1 MNILN
6 KLTVNYLKMNKKR
19 TIVTIIGIILSGAMI
34 TAVATLAVSFQ
45 RFMLDVEIGYD
56 GAWDAYFK
64 EVKKEDIDTIK
75 NDTRFSDTMIM
86 SSVGMAENQ
95 YSNDEFLYIKAYDN
109 NALENMKIRL
119 IEGRLPE
126 NENEIVLSRTFFDG
140 KENEPSIG
148 DKITID
154 IGKRMSEGY
163 ELISEPKE
171 ENETFVKEETKTYLV
186 CGIIDRP
193 DFETS
198 SDNYTSGVT
207 FLKDENAIMGET
219 VDVGVIAN
227 KAKNIYKDT
236 EEIADKL
243 ELYELGK
250 NGEKIYNIKYNTYVL
265 TYKGVNSNTGFNEML
280 YSVCGTL
287 IAVIMIGSI
296 LVIYNSFAISVSE
309 RKKQFGMLSSVGATK
324 KQIKRSVIY
333 EGTILG
339 AIGIPIGIL
348 SGVAGIGITLRVVNA
363 LLKPII
369 AEEALNWSLKLV
381 VSWQAI
387 LIAVVLIALTIY
399 LSVVIPAKRASKISP
414 IEAIRGNNEIKIKG
428 KKLRTPKFIA
438 SIFGIEGEMALK
450 NLKRSRKKYRTTVI
464 SLMISIVLFVSV
476 SGFVGYMYGG
486 FDAMYESVDYDYCIS
501 VYGGY
506 EQNDEEAKRDIEKL
520 EEQIENSNN
529 IDRLSIIEQVYGTT
543 YIQDNRLDSNMKKA
557 IEEGKEVA
565 SYFTKEDKGYAI
577 TLSVISLNDSQMK
590 EYLKEIGLK
599 ELNDNQAIL
608 INYTNLLKTAQIEGN
623 ITNYKEKEIF
633 EFEDLSNIVLNE
645 EDGENVTK
653 RSFELARVTDKMPY
667 GVKNVNYPKLIL
679 VITENGLKSNESNTY
694 TQMVFTAKNEQKLK
708 EELKEIEETNTSL
721 DLHIENV
728 KEQIQAQR
736 NLKLIINIFLYGFIA
751 LISAIGIANIF
762 NTISTN
768 INLRRREFAMLK
780 SIGMTDKGFKKM
792 LDLECFFYGTKALL
806 YGLPIGIG
814 ICYLINQGFGN
825 LIEFA
830 FSLPWSSII
839 ISIVAVYLVV
849 FITMLYS
856 SSKIKKENIIDVLRD
871 ENI

>member
-64 EVKKEDIDTIK
+64 EVKKEDIATVK
-75 NDTRFSDTMIM
+75 NDKRFSDTMIM

-109 NALENMKIRL
+109 KALENMKIRL
-119 IEGRLPE
+119 VEGRLPE
-126 NENEIVLSRTFFDG
+126 NESEIVLSKTFFDG
-140 KENEPSIG
+140 KENEPKIG
-148 DKITID
+148 DTITID
-154 IGKRMSEGY
+154 IGKRMSKGY
-163 ELISEPKE
+163 ELIREPKE
-171 ENETFVKEETKTYLV
+171 ENETFIKEKTISYV
-186 CGIIDRP
+186 ICGIIDRP

-198 SDNYTSGVT
+198 RDNYTSGVT
-207 FLKDENAIMGET
+207 FLKDDKAIETET
-219 VDVGVIAN
+219 VDIGVISN
-227 KAKNIYKDT
+227 TAKNIYKDT

-243 ELYELGK
+243 GLYELGT
-250 NGEKIYNIKYNTYVL
+250 NGQKIYNIKYNTYVL
-265 TYKGVNSNTGFNEML
+265 AYKGVNSTNGFNEML
-280 YSVCGTL
+280 YSVCGIL

-333 EGTILG
+333 EGAILG
-339 AIGIPIGIL
+339 TIGIPIGIL
-348 SGVAGIGITLRVVNA
+348 SGIGGIGITLKVVNA

-369 AEEALNWSLKLV
+369 AEEALNWSLKLT

-387 LIAVVLIALTIY
+387 VIAIVLIALTIY

-428 KKLRTPKFIA
+428 KKLKTPKYIA
-438 SIFGIEGEMALK
+438 KIFGIEGEMALK

-464 SLMISIVLFVSV
+464 SLIISIVLFVSV

-486 FDAMYESVDYDYCIS
+486 FDAMYETVDYDYCIS

-506 EQNDEEAKRDIEKL
+506 ELNSEESKQDIEKL
-520 EEQIENSNN
+520 RKRIENSKN
-529 IDRLSIIEQVYGTT
+529 IDKLSIIEQAYGTT
-543 YIQDNRLDSNMKKA
+543 HIQDDRLDNNMKKA
-557 IEEGKEVA
+557 IEEKKEVSA
-565 SYFTKEDKGYAI
+565 FFSKDEKGYEI
-577 TLSVISLNDSQMK
+577 GLSVISLNEAQMK
-590 EYLKEIGLK
+590 EYLAKIGLK
-599 ELNDNQAIL
+599 ELKDNQAIL

-623 ITNYKEKEIF
+623 ITNYKDNDIF
-633 EFEDLSNIVLNE
+633 EYEDLSNINLDE
-645 EDGENVTK
+645 ETNTNIPKKKFNLAKVTN
-653 RSFELARVTDKMPY
+653 KMPY
-667 GVKNVNYPKLIL
+667 GVENANYPKLIL
-679 VITENGLKSNESNTY
+679 VTTENGLKNNESSTY
-694 TQMVFTAKNEQKLK
+694 IRMMFTAKDEQEL
-708 EELKEIEETNTSL
+708 EAELKEIEDSNTSI

-728 KEQIQAQR
+728 KEQLQAQR

-806 YGLPIGIG
+806 FGLPIGIG

-849 FITMLYS
+849 FITMIYS
-856 SSKIKKENIIDVLRD
+856 SSKIKRENIIDVLRD